1 VQPKKIVHNISDL
14 ARFGY
19 ILDIKLEKKIKKR
32 IHESK
37 ILDKKF
43 FGFLQKKLFSLEII
57 FFKIPTLKK
66 NPIKLV

>member
-37 ILDKKF
+37 IFDKKF

-66 NPIKLV
+66 NPI